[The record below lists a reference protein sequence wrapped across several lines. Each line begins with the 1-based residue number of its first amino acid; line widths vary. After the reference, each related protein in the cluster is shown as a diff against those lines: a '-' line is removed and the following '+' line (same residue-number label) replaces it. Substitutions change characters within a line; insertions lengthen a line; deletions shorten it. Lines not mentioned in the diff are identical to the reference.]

1 MNVIPRAMAFVK
13 MLVAPQVQQVE
24 FVNQAVA
31 FEQIQGSVDRYAV
44 HPGIQFLS
52 AFQDC
57 SGIQV
62 SFGAVHYAE
71 QNFALA
77 RQANATFFQGFLQPA
92 GALMGVDAFA
102 GGDSMCCG
110 VHGELGIPQREPSDA
125 GSVAKR
131 HCT

>member
-31 FEQIQGSVDRYAV
+31 FEQIQGSVDRDAV
-44 HPGIQFLS
+44 DPGIQFLS
-52 AFQDC
+52 AFQDG
-57 SGIQV
+57 SGVEV
-62 SFGAVHYAE
+62 SFGAIHYAE
-71 QNFALA
+71 QNFSLP
-77 RQANATFFQGFLQPA
+77 RQANAAFFEGFLQAA
-92 GALMGVDAFA
+92 GAFMDIDPFA

-110 VHGELGIPQREPSDA
+110 GHGELGIPQREPSDA